1 MSAEEVVDEFIRRVV
16 AKDLDAACELV
27 TPDVEYDNVPM
38 GRTFGPEGIRSVL
51 GAMVNVD
58 EVEFRVL
65 RQVARGDTVMNE
77 RVDRFRIGARWMELP
92 VAGVFVVN
100 AEGLITLWRDYF
112 DLQTL
117 TDQMNALAADAG

>member
-1 MSAEEVVDEFIRRVV
+1 MDEFIRRVV

-38 GRTFGPEGIRSVL
+38 SKTYGPEGIKSVL

-65 RQVARGDTVMNE
+65 RQIASGDTVMNE
-77 RVDRFRIGARWMELP
+77 RVDRFRIGETWMELP
-92 VAGVFVVN
+92 VAGIFVVN
-100 AEGLITLWRDYF
+100 DEGLITLWRDYF

-117 TDQMNALAADAG
+117 TEQMNAVAAALG

>member
-1 MSAEEVVDEFIRRVV
+1 MSAEAVVGEFIRRIE

-38 GRTFGPEGIRSVL
+38 DTAYGPEGIKSVL
-51 GAMVNVD
+51 GAMVAVD

-65 RQVARGDTVMNE
+65 RQIAAGDTVMNE
-77 RVDRFRIGARWMELP
+77 RVDRFRIGETWMELP

-100 AEGLITLWRDYF
+100 DEGLITLWRDYF
-112 DLQTL
+112 DMQTL
-117 TDQMNALAADAG
+117 TEQMNAVAAAQS